1 MPDQKNEGLQAARA
15 IAALTVAYFH
25 SYIALRGFPDAAQI
39 PIEGLKNWGY
49 LGVNFFFAISGYVI
63 CIVASK
69 PSFSPMSFAIK
80 RLFRLYPMYWAAM
93 AVIAVLILLGKYR
106 HEPIGHFLY
115 SMTLLP
121 QPSASA
127 YDVSWTLE
135 RELVFYALAASIV
148 PFFGVRGLAF
158 ALAGLAWAGWYF
170 GNPWTYHLVSTT
182 QADFLAGVIVFLVF
196 DRLRFGAVAPIL
208 VGAALL
214 VYTRSHDFVFSV
226 SLCMGIILLGMTNI
240 RLPWERRPFRWL
252 VAAGDASYSIY
263 LLHYL
268 TFFVSVNICVRIPH
282 PDWLCEPWR
291 FGTLLACCFVSRLT
305 WRKIELPAIRMGN
318 RVAESIVRQ
327 KDPAP
332 PALSIAVGDNRPG

>member
-263 LLHYL
+263 LLHL
-268 TFFVSVNICVRIPH
+268 F
-282 PDWLCEPWR
+282 DLLR
-291 FGTLLACCFVSRLT
+291 FGEHLRADSTSRLAV
-305 WRKIELPAIRMGN
+305 RAVAIWYTACVLLRFPSDLAEN
-318 RVAESIVRQ
+318 R
-327 KDPAP
+327 
-332 PALSIAVGDNRPG
+332 IAGDTNGQSSRREHRATERSGTSCVKYRRRR